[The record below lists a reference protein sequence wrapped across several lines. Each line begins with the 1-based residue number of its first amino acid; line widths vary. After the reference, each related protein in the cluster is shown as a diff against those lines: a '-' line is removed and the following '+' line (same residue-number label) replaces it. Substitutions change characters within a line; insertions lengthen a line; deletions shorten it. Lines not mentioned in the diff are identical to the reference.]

1 MVREE
6 IISLIGKGIER
17 AQAKG
22 DLPKFAISE
31 ILIEKPEQENQGD
44 YSTNIAMKIA
54 GIVKRNP
61 MEIASIIN
69 NQLLL
74 IINNDKL
81 SIIDKIEIAKPGFV
95 NFFLSKEYLQKQI
108 KLVLEQGENF
118 GDLKIGKNKKT
129 QVEFISGNPTGP
141 LHIGQGRGA
150 FFGDCLSNVLTKAG
164 YKVEKEYYVNNARNS
179 NQIKELGRTAMGN
192 GTAYLTNELKTI
204 IKEQKTK
211 IKKFK
216 SEAQAGYFLCKIIQ
230 KINKDFISKKLKIK
244 FDNWVF
250 EQDLY
255 KENKIEKAYNLLKK
269 KNLIYEKDGAE
280 WLKTTKFGDSKD
292 WVVKR
297 STGEPT
303 YFLADIAYHKDK
315 FNRGFKKIIDIWG
328 ADHQGHIHKIK
339 AATKMLGYKGD
350 LDILIA
356 QVVRLKGGLKLS
368 KRKGQIVSLEELVD
382 EVALDATR
390 FFYLA
395 KSLNTQMEF
404 DLKLAKEQS
413 QKNPVYY
420 IQYAHARIESILNK
434 ITNSKSQIPNKFKI
448 QNSKF
453 KTNSKFQLLGHQSEL
468 NLIKQIIRF
477 PEVIGDTAKDY
488 RVQRLPQ
495 FAVNLA
501 EAFHQFYR
509 DCPVISKDKELSQ
522 ARIALILATKSVL
535 KNSLG
540 LMGISAPRKM

>member
-1 MVREE
+1 MTRDKIVN
-6 IISLIGKGIER
+6 LIEKGIEG
-17 AQAKG
+17 AQGQGK
-22 DLPKFAISE
+22 LPKFAISG
-31 ILIEKPEQENQGD
+31 ILVEMPEQENQGD
-44 YSTNIAMKIA
+44 YSTNVAMKIA
-54 GIVKRNP
+54 GIMIVKKNP
-61 MEIASIIN
+61 MEVAEAIIEGLPIRD
-69 NQLLL
+69 NQLFE
-74 IINNDKL
+74 
-81 SIIDKIEIAKPGFV
+81 KIEIAKPGFI

-108 KLVLEQGENF
+108 KLALEQGENF
-118 GDLKIGKNKKT
+118 GNLKIGKNKKT

-150 FFGDCLSNVLTKAG
+150 FFGDCLSNVLAKAG
-164 YKVEKEYYVNNARNS
+164 YKVEKEYYVNNAKNS
-179 NQIKELGRTAMGN
+179 NQIKELGKTGMGK
-192 GTAYLTNELKTI
+192 GTAYLTDELKTI
-204 IKEQKTK
+204 IKQQKSK
-211 IKKFK
+211 IKKLN
-216 SEAQAGYFLCKIIQ
+216 SEDKVGYFLCKIIQ
-230 KINKDFISKKLKIK
+230 KTNKDFISKKLKIK

-269 KNLIYEKDGAE
+269 KNLVYESQSAE

-315 FNRGFKKIIDIWG
+315 FDRGFKKIIDIWG
-328 ADHQGHIHKIK
+328 ADHQGHIRKIK
-339 AATKMLGYKGD
+339 AAAKMLGYKGD

-382 EVALDATR
+382 EVGLDATR

-420 IQYAHARIESILNK
+420 IQYAHARIESILRKAQSSNLK
-434 ITNSKSQIPNKFKI
+434 AQSLNFE
-448 QNSKF
+448 
-453 KTNSKFQLLGHQSEL
+453 LLKHQSEL

-477 PEVIGDTAKDY
+477 PEVVGDTAKDY

-509 DCPVISKDKELSQ
+509 DCPVISKDKELTQ

>member
-1 MVREE
+1 MVRKK

-17 AQAKG
+17 AQARQ
-22 DLPKFAISE
+22 DLPKFAVSE
-31 ILIEKPEQENQGD
+31 ILVDIPEQKDQGD
-44 YSTNIAMKIA
+44 YSLNIAMKIA
-54 GIVKRNP
+54 GITKKNP

-69 NQLLL
+69 NQLSL
-74 IINNDKL
+74 IISNDKS
-81 SIIDKIEIAKPGFV
+81 SIIDKIEIAKPGFI
-95 NFFLSKEYLQKQI
+95 NFFLSKKYLQKQV
-108 KLVLEQGENF
+108 KKVLVQGENF

-150 FFGDCLSNVLTKAG
+150 FFGDCLSNVLAKAG
-164 YKVEKEYYVNNARNS
+164 YNVEREYYVNNARNS
-179 NQIKELGRTAMGN
+179 NQIKELGKTGMGQ
-192 GTAYLTNELKTI
+192 GEAYLTDELKKI

-211 IKKFK
+211 IEKLK
-216 SEAQAGYFLCKIIQ
+216 SEDKIGYFLCKIIQ
-230 KINKDFISKKLKIK
+230 KTNKDFISKKLKIK
-244 FDNWVF
+244 FDNWIF

-269 KNLIYEKDGAE
+269 KNLVYEKDGAQ

-292 WVVKR
+292 WVIKR

-303 YFLADIAYHKDK
+303 YFLSDIAYHKDK
-315 FNRGFKKIIDIWG
+315 IDRGFKKIIDIWG
-328 ADHQGHIHKIK
+328 ADHQGHIQKMK
-339 AATKMLGYKGD
+339 AAAKMLGYKGD

-368 KRKGQIVSLEELVD
+368 KRKGQIVRLEELVD
-382 EVALDATR
+382 EVGLDSVR

-420 IQYAHARIESILNK
+420 IQYAHARIESILR
-434 ITNSKSQIPNKFKI
+434 KI
-448 QNSKF
+448 QMSNVKCQIKSK
-453 KTNSKFQLLGHQSEL
+453 TQMLNVKFELLEYKSEL
-468 NLIKQIIRF
+468 ALIKQIIRF
-477 PEVIGDTAKDY
+477 PEMIGDTAKDY

-495 FAVNLA
+495 FAFDLA
-501 EAFHQFYR
+501 KAFHQFYR
-509 DCPVISKDKELSQ
+509 DCPVISKDRELTR
-522 ARIALILATKSVL
+522 ARVGLILATKLVL

>member
-1 MVREE
+1 LE
-6 IISLIGKGIER
+6 
-17 AQAKG
+17 
-22 DLPKFAISE
+22 
-31 ILIEKPEQENQGD
+31 
-44 YSTNIAMKIA
+44 
-54 GIVKRNP
+54 
-61 MEIASIIN
+61 
-69 NQLLL
+69 
-74 IINNDKL
+74 
-81 SIIDKIEIAKPGFV
+81 KIEIVKPGFI

-118 GDLKIGKNKKT
+118 GSLKIGKNKKT

-150 FFGDCLSNVLTKAG
+150 FFGDCLSNVLAKAG
-164 YKVEKEYYVNNARNS
+164 YKVEREYYVNNAKNS
-179 NQIKELGRTAMGN
+179 NQIKELGKTGMGN
-192 GTAYLTNELKTI
+192 GTAYLTDDLKKL
-204 IKEQKTK
+204 IKEQKIK
-211 IKKFK
+211 IEKFNNEDK
-216 SEAQAGYFLCKIIQ
+216 VGYFLCKIIH
-230 KINKDFISKKLKIK
+230 KTNKDFIIKKLKIK
-244 FDNWVF
+244 FDNWIF

-255 KENKIEKAYNLLKK
+255 KEDKIEKAYNLLKK
-269 KNLIYEKDGAE
+269 KNLVYEKESAQWME
-280 WLKTTKFGDSKD
+280 TTKFGDNKD

-315 FNRGFKKIIDIWG
+315 FDRGFKKIIDIWG
-328 ADHQGHIHKIK
+328 ADHQGHIQKMK
-339 AATKMLGYKGD
+339 AASKMLGFKGEM
-350 LDILIA
+350 DILIA

-382 EVALDATR
+382 EVGLDATR
-390 FFYLA
+390 FFYLE

-420 IQYAHARIESILNK
+420 IQYAYARIQSILK
-434 ITNSKSQIPNKFKI
+434 KAPAFAKASSSAKAMAD
-448 QNSKF
+448 
-453 KTNSKFQLLGHQSEL
+453 KTAGKAKYELLGHPSEL

-477 PEVIGDTAKDY
+477 PEIVGDTAQDY

-495 FAVNLA
+495 FAFDLA

-509 DCPVISKDKELSQ
+509 DCPVISDDKELAQ
-522 ARIALILATKSVL
+522 VRTGLILATAIVL

-540 LMGISAPRKM
+540 LMGISAPKKM